1 MNKAKLKRM
10 TRRTEFYMLIVLL
23 LLCVVV
29 QIKSGGKLI
38 TLPGVFTRL
47 NVTVLRTMV
56 VDGMF
61 AMCSLVVMISGGFD
75 LSFPA
80 IAALAYSLS
89 TTICLNNGW
98 CAANPLAGFALAVAI
113 GWVLGMLNGWIIS
126 NFKLNTMI
134 VTLGTQTF
142 FTGISMGLLK
152 LKEITSTLPEGMK
165 TFGKLYI
172 FESADPASG
181 IRFTLSAMVLFL
193 IALCAIV
200 SFMLNKTMFGRA
212 LYAIG
217 GNEVSAERAGYNVK
231 KTTRTTFNNVVRQI
245 RSATFVGVRIVR
257 ERATPIRHEITVFEI
272 FDQHGLALG
281 NLEYGSLVK
290 NRLIRGIFGSFY
302 NFRFPADKE
311 VIVFLVRFL
320 LRSFARVFRHF
331 SFAHFHLL
339 QESRT
344 VHEGNIVSF
353 LHLAL
358 HVVNLQRSLVT
369 ITIGN
374 EPVKAVNRFFNIF
387 Y

>member
-1 MNKAKLKRM
+1 
-10 TRRTEFYMLIVLL
+10 
-23 LLCVVV
+23 
-29 QIKSGGKLI
+29 
-38 TLPGVFTRL
+38 
-47 NVTVLRTMV
+47 
-56 VDGMF
+56 
-61 AMCSLVVMISGGFD
+61 MISGGFD

-193 IALCAIV
+193 IALCALV

-231 KTTRTTFNNVVRQI
+231 RTKFLLYSAVGALAGFIGMIRVCMESQSIPKAMIGKEMTIIPAVILGGASIYGGEGTVFGTMVAVGIISLVSNSMLILGIDTYWQQFFNGLVI
-245 RSATFVGVRIVR
+245 LVGV
-257 ERATPIRHEITVFEI
+257 TVS
-272 FDQHGLALG
+272 ALQA
-281 NLEYGSLVK
+281 K
-290 NRLIRGIFGSFY
+290 R
-302 NFRFPADKE
+302 
-311 VIVFLVRFL
+311 
-320 LRSFARVFRHF
+320 
-331 SFAHFHLL
+331 
-339 QESRT
+339 
-344 VHEGNIVSF
+344 
-353 LHLAL
+353 
-358 HVVNLQRSLVT
+358 QRQ
-369 ITIGN
+369 
-374 EPVKAVNRFFNIF
+374 
-387 Y
+387 